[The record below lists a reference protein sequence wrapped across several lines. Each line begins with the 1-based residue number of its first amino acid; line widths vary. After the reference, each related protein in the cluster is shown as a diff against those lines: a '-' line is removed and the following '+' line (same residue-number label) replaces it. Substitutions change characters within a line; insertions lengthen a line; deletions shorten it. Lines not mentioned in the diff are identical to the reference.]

1 MGYLSE
7 YQYYENSGISPTD
20 ANFGEYQYVGLLD
33 IVNNYKLMYTGN
45 QELVNNVDDYKIMF
59 HAKRAIQELNYDA
72 FKEIKALELEVADS
86 LRFVLPRDYV
96 NYVRI
101 SLIQEGILLPLS
113 QNTQILG
120 ATSYMQL
127 ANGRLDFSESI
138 SGQDLTAERSNLGLA
153 EGARVFS
160 TGQGS
165 DAMYSNVNPQFDID
179 KASGVINFTSAMSGE
194 TCLIEYISDGM
205 EGGDESLITVNKM
218 FEDYIYAAIS
228 YSILDSKLGVQEYVV
243 HRARKKKT
251 ALLRNAR
258 IRISDINPGRL
269 LQTLRSQGN
278 TIK

>member
-1 MGYLSE
+1 MYLSE
-7 YQYYENSGISPTD
+7 YEYYENAGINPSD
-20 ANFGEYQYVGLLD
+20 ANHGEYQYVSLLD

-45 QELVNNVDDYKIMF
+45 QELVNNVDDYKVMF

-72 FKEIKALELEVADS
+72 FKEIKSLELRVEDS

-101 SLIQEGILLPLS
+101 SMVKEGILMPLS

-120 ATSYMQL
+120 ATSYLQMNDGTVDIDPTTGATEVESQL
-127 ANGRLDFSESI
+127 DMANGTRL
-138 SGQDLTAERSNLGLA
+138 
-153 EGARVFS
+153 FS

-165 DAMYSNVNPQFDID
+165 DAIHSNKNPMFDIN

-194 TCLIEYISDGM
+194 TCLVEYISDGM

-243 HRARKKKT
+243 GRARKKKS

-258 IRISDINPGRL
+258 IRISDINPARL